1 MPRPEST
8 NIFSE
13 ISIFFREKD
22 DDKAIRTIMDITKH
36 LKLSEKSLSFESHWN
51 CKYTRLQVFELLLL
65 FPLFM
70 IKNTFH
76 YSDSSLAGIIS
87 CKKDVFYRFM
97 ENGSFDWRKIVYRI
111 NLQLLNKIILR
122 SDENKSKDP
131 VCLIIDDTDLPKTG
145 AKIEKIGRIFS
156 HVTHSSLLGFKA
168 LFLCRTDGKT
178 QTVLDFSL
186 HGEEGKHP
194 EKPFGMTKKQRDK
207 QYSKVREETE
217 AVHKRI
223 GEYTKSKIEKAIE
236 MVEHAIREGIRFD
249 YLLADSWFTC
259 TDIVKFIKSRH
270 MCCHYLGM
278 IKMGKTKYL
287 FEKKLFSAKELVKLL
302 QARKAINYSRKLHCH
317 YGVADVEL
325 GGVRVRLFFCRRSKN
340 ADWNGFVKR
349 GQSQACLGYAERR
362 NPRMKFNGL
371 LTTNIKLDFNEA
383 YRVYS
388 RRWVVEVYFKD
399 AKGLLGLGKSQSR
412 DFASQ
417 IASISITMLQ
427 YNILSTIKRFSAYQ
441 TIGGL
446 FHEATDGVIQ
456 LSVTER
462 IWGLLQEIVRI
473 IAEAFETDDERVM
486 DALINRSETFK
497 HYINFDRL
505 TLKQAA

>member
-13 ISIFFREKD
+13 ISTFFREKD
-22 DDKAIRTIMDITKH
+22 DDKAIRTIMDVTKH

-70 IKNTFH
+70 VKNTFH
-76 YSDSSLAGIIS
+76 YSDSSLARIIS

-111 NLQLLNKIILR
+111 NLQLLNKVILR
-122 SDENKSKDP
+122 NEDNKSKDP
-131 VCLIIDDTDLPKTG
+131 VCLIIDDTDLPKSG

-194 EKPFGMTKKQRDK
+194 EKPFGMTKKQHDK

-223 GEYTKSKIEKAIE
+223 GEYTQSKIEKAIE

-325 GGVRVRLFFCRRSKN
+325 GGVRVRLFFCRRSNN
-340 ADWNGFVKR
+340 ADW
-349 GQSQACLGYAERR
+349 
-362 NPRMKFNGL
+362 NGL
-371 LTTNIKLDFNEA
+371 LTTNIRLNFNEA
-383 YRVYS
+383 YWVYS
-388 RRWVVEVYFKD
+388 RRWVVEVYFKE

-427 YNILSTIKRFSAYQ
+427 YNILSTVKRFSTYQ

-473 IAEAFETDDERVM
+473 IAEAFETDDEKVM

>member
-13 ISIFFREKD
+13 ISTFFREKD
-22 DDKAIRTIMDITKH
+22 DDKAIRTIMDVTKH

-70 IKNTFH
+70 VKNTFH
-76 YSDSSLAGIIS
+76 YSDSSLARIIS

-111 NLQLLNKIILR
+111 NLQLLNKVILR
-122 SDENKSKDP
+122 NEDNKSKDP

-186 HGEEGKHP
+186 HGEEGKRP

-223 GEYTKSKIEKAIE
+223 GEYTQSKIEKAIE

-270 MCCHYLGM
+270 MYCHYLGM

-287 FEKKLFSAKELVKLL
+287 FEKRQLSAKELVKLL

-317 YGVADVEL
+317 YGVADVEMA
-325 GGVRVRLFFCRRSKN
+325 GVRVRLFFCRRSKN
-340 ADWNGFVKR
+340 ADWNG
-349 GQSQACLGYAERR
+349 
-362 NPRMKFNGL
+362 L
-371 LTTNIKLDFNEA
+371 LTTNVRLDFNEA

-388 RRWVVEVYFKD
+388 RRWAVEVYFKE

-473 IAEAFETDDERVM
+473 IAEAFETDDEKVM
-486 DALINRSETFK
+486 DVLINRSETLK

-505 TLKQAA
+505 TIKQAA

>member
-13 ISIFFREKD
+13 ISTFFREKEE
-22 DDKAIRTIMDITKH
+22 DKAIRTIMDVTKH
-36 LKLSEKSLSFESHWN
+36 LKLSESSLTFENHWN

-70 IKNTFH
+70 VKNAYH
-76 YSDSSLAGIIS
+76 YSESSLFRLIS
-87 CKKDVFYRFM
+87 CRKDVFYRFM
-97 ENGSFDWRKIVYRI
+97 ENGFLDWRKIVYRI

-122 SDENKSKDP
+122 NKDKKSNEP

-145 AKIEKIGRIFS
+145 TKIENMGRIFS
-156 HVTHSSLLGFKA
+156 HVTHSTMLGFKA

-186 HGEEGKHP
+186 HGEEGSRP
-194 EKPFGMTKKQRDK
+194 EKPFGMTKKQREE
-207 QYSKVREETE
+207 QYSKEREENQ
-217 AVHKRI
+217 AVNKRI
-223 GEYTKSKIEKAIE
+223 KEYTQNKIEKAIE
-236 MVEHAIREGIRFD
+236 MVRNAISEGIRFD

-278 IKMGKTKYL
+278 IKMGKTKYM
-287 FEKKLFSAKELVKLL
+287 FEKKALSAKELVKLL
-302 QARKAINYSRKLHCH
+302 QTRKCVSYSRKLRCH
-317 YGVADVEL
+317 YMVADVEL
-325 GGVRVRLFFCRRSKN
+325 AGVKVRLFFCRRSKN
-340 ADWNGFVKR
+340 ADWV
-349 GQSQACLGYAERR
+349 
-362 NPRMKFNGL
+362 GL
-371 LTTNIKLDFNEA
+371 LTTNYRLDFNEA
-383 YRVYS
+383 YQIYS
-388 RRWVVEVYFKD
+388 RRWSVEVFFKE

-417 IASISITMLQ
+417 IASVSVTVLQ
-427 YNILSTIKRFSAYQ
+427 YNILSTVKRFAAYQ

-446 FHEATDGVIQ
+446 FREATGGVIQ

-462 IWGLLQEIVRI
+462 IWGVLQEIVRI
-473 IAEAFETDDERVM
+473 IAEAFETDDEKVM
-486 DALINRSETFK
+486 DTLINRSETFK
-497 HYINFDRL
+497 HYIIFDKL
-505 TLKQAA
+505 ELKMTA